1 MKIEKTNESITR
13 VYTNGE
19 PKDTVN
25 NAVYEIR
32 DDGGRRMGDLNVNSS
47 GSYSISMAGTC
58 PSIEEAVA
66 EVKRLFNITE

>member
-19 PKDTVN
+19 VNEAVN

-32 DDGGRRMGDLNVNSS
+32 DDEGHRVGELNAYNG
-47 GSYSISMAGTC
+47 GSYSISISGATA
-58 PSIEEAVA
+58 SIEEAVA
-66 EVKRLFNITE
+66 EVKKMFNITE

>member
-32 DDGGRRMGDLNVNSS
+32 DDGGRRMGDLNVFNG
-47 GSYSISMAGTC
+47 GSYTISMSGATA
-58 PSIEEAVA
+58 SIEEAVA
-66 EVKRLFNITE
+66 EVKKLFNITE

>member
-19 PKDTVN
+19 PKDTVT
-25 NAVYEIR
+25 NATYEIR
-32 DDGGRRMGDLNVNSS
+32 DDEGHRLGDMTINQS
-47 GSYSISMAGTC
+47 GSYNISITGTKA
-58 PSIEEAVA
+58 SIEEAVA

>member
-19 PKDTVN
+19 VNETVN

-32 DDGGRRMGDLNVNSS
+32 DDNDRRMGDMTVYSS
-47 GSYSISMAGTC
+47 GSYSISISGATA
-58 PSIEEAVA
+58 SIEEAVA
-66 EVKRLFNITE
+66 EVKKMFNITE

>member
-13 VYTNGE
+13 VYTSGE

-47 GSYSISMAGTC
+47 GSYSISMAGTS

-66 EVKRLFNITE
+66 EVKKLFNITE

>member
-13 VYTNGE
+13 VYTDGE
-19 PKDTVN
+19 VKETVH

-32 DDGGRRMGDLNVNSS
+32 DDEGHRVGEMNAYNG
-47 GSYSISMAGTC
+47 GSYSVSISGATA
-58 PSIEEAVA
+58 SIEEAVA

>member
-19 PKDTVN
+19 PKDTVT
-25 NAVYEIR
+25 NATYEIR
-32 DDGGRRMGDLNVNSS
+32 DDNGRRLGDLNVNYG

>member
-13 VYTNGE
+13 VYTSGE

-58 PSIEEAVA
+58 PSIEDGEAA
-66 EVKRLFNITE
+66 VKKMLNITE

>member
-13 VYTNGE
+13 VYTSGE

-32 DDGGRRMGDLNVNSS
+32 DDGGRRMGDLNVNGS

-66 EVKRLFNITE
+66 EVKKLLNITE

>member
-13 VYTNGE
+13 VYTSGE

-32 DDGGRRMGDLNVNSS
+32 DDSGRRMGDLNVNS
-47 GSYSISMAGTC
+47 

-66 EVKRLFNITE
+66 EVKKLFNITE